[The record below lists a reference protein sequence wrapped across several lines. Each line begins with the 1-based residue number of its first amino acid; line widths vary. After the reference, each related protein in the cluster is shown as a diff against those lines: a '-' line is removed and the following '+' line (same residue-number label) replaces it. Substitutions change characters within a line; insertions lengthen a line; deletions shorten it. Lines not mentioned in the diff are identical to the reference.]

1 MLSSFAVTVV
11 YSQRILPDKV
21 GLVSGL
27 MIGLG
32 IGARGIGATLMG
44 WISDTYGLKVVF
56 DLFVFLP
63 AIAAVIS
70 LFLPG
75 ERKLRA

>member
-1 MLSSFAVTVV
+1 ML
-11 YSQRILPDKV
+11 PNKV

-32 IGARGIGATLMG
+32 IGAGGIGATLMG

-56 DLFVFLP
+56 DLFVLLP
-63 AIAAVIS
+63 VVAALIT
-70 LFLPG
+70 LFLPS
-75 ERKLRA
+75 EKKLRGV